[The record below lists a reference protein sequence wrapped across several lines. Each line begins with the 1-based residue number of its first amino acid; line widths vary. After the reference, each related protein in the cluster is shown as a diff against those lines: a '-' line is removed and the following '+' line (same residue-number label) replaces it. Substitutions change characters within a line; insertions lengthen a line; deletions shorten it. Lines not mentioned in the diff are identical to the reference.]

1 MKKSGNNPIFRF
13 ISTTILCIWAVFV
26 IYPLIFSVFESLK
39 DNKQFYNNVAW
50 ALPEIPLLWANYTE
64 TWVRYEFGHY
74 FVNSIVITI
83 GSVLLSLVLTAT
95 TSYIMARYPFK
106 GRGLIYYFYIASMTV
121 PMMMLVI
128 PMFFLFGDLNLNNS
142 WLGLI
147 LLYAVGSVPFG
158 MFVLTGFFKSLPREL
173 EESAVIDGATLYG
186 VFFRIM
192 LPLSLSGL
200 ITISIV
206 NVVGFWNE
214 YPYALM
220 LITDPLKYTL
230 PVGLNFMQGAMQY
243 RIEFGPLFAGL
254 TIATIPVL
262 LVYMFFQKYI
272 NEGITAGAVK

>member
-1 MKKSGNNPIFRF
+1 MS
-13 ISTTILCIWAVFV
+13 ILLIWAVFV
-26 IYPLIFSVFESLK
+26 IYPLVFSLFESLK
-39 DNKQFYNNVAW
+39 DNKQFMNNKAW
-50 ALPEIPLLWANYTE
+50 SLPQFPLLWGNYSD

-74 FVNSIVITI
+74 FVNSIVVTI
-83 GSVLLSLVLTAT
+83 GSMVLALILTST
-95 TSYIMARYPFK
+95 TSYIMARYAFK

-128 PMFFLFGDLNLNNS
+128 PMFFLFGDLHLSNS
-142 WLGLI
+142 WFGLI
-147 LLYAVGSVPFG
+147 VLYAIGSVPFG

-173 EESAVIDGATLYG
+173 EESAVIDGATHYG
-186 VFFRIM
+186 VFFKVM

-214 YPYALM
+214 YPFALM
-220 LITDPLKYTL
+220 LISNPLKYTL

-243 RIEFGPLFAGL
+243 RTEFGPLFAGV
-254 TIATIPVL
+254 TIASIPIL
-262 LVYMFFQKYI
+262 IVYMFFQKYI